1 MSEEGF
7 VRFAASLYAL
17 DEALENRKKELEEE
31 EEEERKKRLRDTEE
45 EEDEVPCVTKRGQ
58 RKNPKRVIS
67 VVKKPDSRLVVD
79 PALKALL
86 SKPR

>member
-17 DEALENRKKELEEE
+17 DEALEARKKERDEE

-45 EEDEVPCVTKRGQ
+45 EEDVEPCVTKR
-58 RKNPKRVIS
+58 RRVSNPKRVVS
-67 VVKKPDSRLVVD
+67 MVREPDSRLVMD
-79 PALKALL
+79 PALNALL
-86 SKPR
+86 TKPR

>member
-7 VRFAASLYAL
+7 VRFAASMYAL
-17 DEALENRKKELEEE
+17 DEALEDRKKELEEE

-45 EEDEVPCVTKRGQ
+45 EEDVEPCVTKR
-58 RKNPKRVIS
+58 RRVSNPKRVVSI
-67 VVKKPDSRLVVD
+67 VREPDPRLVMD
-79 PALKALL
+79 PALNALL

>member
-7 VRFAASLYAL
+7 VRFAASMYAL
-17 DEALENRKKELEEE
+17 DEALEDRKKELEEE

-45 EEDEVPCVTKRGQ
+45 EEDVVPCVTKRRQ
-58 RKNPKRVIS
+58 VLNPKRVVSI
-67 VVKKPDSRLVVD
+67 VREPDSRLIMD
-79 PALKALL
+79 PALNALL